1 MLNKKQI
8 ILISSVVILMGILLS
23 LDIKGLVKPKEAR
36 NVEPATANSGQ
47 AGAAVNAEAA
57 SAIAKEGLNASLTAD
72 ITNLEQQLKT
82 VSGSDKLT
90 IQKQLAQKWD
100 DVNKPNA
107 AAFYYED
114 IALAENTAG
123 NWLLAG
129 NRFTEA
135 YQNNADSLAQ
145 PALVQKAINAY
156 QKVQALDAS
165 NLDAKTGL
173 GVAYVSGTQNP
184 MQGISLLL
192 EVVKQDPDNIK
203 ANTNLGLFS
212 MKSGQYQKAVDRFLK
227 VLSQKPTAE
236 TYFYLGTSYE
246 NLSQNQEAVSAYLK
260 SKELAADPGLSQ
272 FIDNKVKE
280 LNK

>member
-1 MLNKKQI
+1 MLNTKQI

-36 NVEPATANSGQ
+36 NVESSTGTGQ
-47 AGAAVNAEAA
+47 AGTTVDVNSA
-57 SAIAKEGLNASLTAD
+57 SATAKEGLNASLAAD
-72 ITNLEQQLKT
+72 ITALEQQLKT
-82 VSGSDKLT
+82 LSGADKLAV
-90 IQKQLAQKWD
+90 QKQLAQKWD

-114 IALAENTAG
+114 IALAENTAS
-123 NWLLAG
+123 NWLIAG
-129 NRFTEA
+129 DRFTDA

-156 QKVQALDAS
+156 QKVQGLDAT

-173 GVAYVSGTQNP
+173 GIAYVSGTPNP

-192 EVVKQDPDNIK
+192 EVVKQDPDNLK

-227 VLSQKPTAE
+227 VISQKPGAE
-236 TYFYLGTSYE
+236 AYFYLATSYE
-246 NLSQNQEAVSAYLK
+246 NLQQKQEAIAAFTK
-260 SKELAADPGLSQ
+260 SKELAADPGLTQ
-272 FIDNKVKE
+272 FIDNKIKE
-280 LNK
+280 LSK